1 MKKLILTSAIA
12 VFTMISLNTMAQ
24 GKFKFGAGAGLALP
38 VGDLGKI
45 TSFGFGVDLQGTYV
59 INEKVEAFAQ
69 SGYASFS
76 GKDGGD
82 AVGHIPFLLGARYVT
97 GSFLAGLGIGFGT
110 YSYSGESKSG
120 FSFSPQVGYRASE
133 KIDIIMQYSSTSQED
148 GNADFVGLKGIYN
161 F

>member
-38 VGDLGKI
+38 VGDLGKS
-45 TSFGFGVDLQGTYV
+45 TSFGFGVDVQGTYV

-82 AVGHIPFLLGARYVT
+82 AVGHIPFLLGARYVA
-97 GSFLAGLGIGFGT
+97 GKFLGGLGIGYGT
-110 YSYSGESKSG
+110 FTFNGESGSG
-120 FSFSPQVGYRASE
+120 LSFCPQLGYRATE
-133 KIDIIMQYSSTSQED
+133 KIDILAQYSSTSDD
-148 GNADFVGLKGIYN
+148 GVTLSFLGLKGIYN